1 MKTNDIEEFIDY
13 VCSTGATPETDLFTR
28 EQILKIGKATRCSDV
43 IVEKTIRKEYSK
55 SFKEE
60 NERND

>member
-28 EQILKIGKATRCSDV
+28 EQILKIGKATRGSDV
-43 IVEKTIRKEYSK
+43 VVEKTIRKEYSK
-55 SFKEE
+55 NFKEE